1 MTQGVLIYAHNSRD
15 VDYARLAIIAGG
27 LAKKNLQRPVSLVT
41 DDSTVKWMKE
51 SNSFN
56 IAESIFEKIILTEK
70 PNTTNRRN
78 LHDGS
83 NKSSVSFLNTN
94 RSSAYDIT
102 PYDQTLLIDSD
113 YLIFSNTLNNYWT
126 DDPMP
131 QISSAFKDACDIDR
145 RGYDD
150 KYTSDVGVKL
160 YWATTLMFNKT
171 EESKQLFDLVRYV
184 KDNYEYYGDLF
195 RFHPGMFRNDIAFS
209 VARHLLYGF
218 QEELSGELPPV
229 LSCIDRDILESV
241 DSNGKLRMLLAIG
254 QTGDYVA
261 ASFKNL
267 DLHVM
272 NKQSIIRN
280 YDNLVKLI

>member
-15 VDYARLAIIAGG
+15 VDYARLAILAGG
-27 LAKKNLQRPVSLVT
+27 LAKKNLNRPVSLVT
-41 DDSTVKWMKE
+41 DQTTVDWMKE
-51 SNSFN
+51 SKSYLL
-56 IAESIFEKIILTEK
+56 AETVFDKIILTEK

-78 LHDGS
+78 LHDGI

-113 YLIFSNTLNNYWT
+113 YLIFSDRLNNYWT
-126 DDPMP
+126 TDTMP
-131 QISSAFKDACDIDR
+131 QISSAFKDASDIDR

-150 KYTSDVGVKL
+150 RYTSDVGVKL
-160 YWATTLMFNKT
+160 YWATTLMFNKSN
-171 EESKQLFDLVRYV
+171 EAKQLFDLVAYV

-209 VARHLLYGF
+209 IARHLLYGF
-218 QEELSGELPPV
+218 QGELDSELPPV
-229 LSCIDRDILESV
+229 LSCIDKDILHSV
-241 DSNGKLRMLLAIG
+241 DDKGKLTMLMSVNH
-254 QTGDYVA
+254 TGDYVA
-261 ASFKNL
+261 AAFTGL
-267 DLHVM
+267 DLHIM

-280 YDNLVKLI
+280 YDSLVKLI

>member
-1 MTQGVLIYAHNSRD
+1 MTQGVLIYAHNSRE

-27 LAKKNLQRPVSLVT
+27 LAKKNLNRPVSLVT
-41 DDSTVKWMKE
+41 DQSTVDWMTE
-51 SNSFN
+51 SGSYKL
-56 IAESIFEKIILTEK
+56 ASSIFDKIILTEK
-70 PNTTNRRN
+70 PKTDNRRN
-78 LHDGS
+78 LHDGV

-126 DDPMP
+126 NDPMP

-150 KYTSDVGVKL
+150 KFTSDVGVKL
-160 YWATTLMFNKT
+160 YWATTLMFNKSQ
-171 EESKQLFDLVRYV
+171 ESKQLFDLVSYI

-209 VARHLLYGF
+209 VARHLIYGF
-218 QEELSGELPPV
+218 ETELDNELPPV
-229 LSCIDRDILESV
+229 LSCIDKDVLSSV
-241 DSNGKLRMLLAIG
+241 DDSGKLTMLLSVG
-254 QTGDYVA
+254 YTGDYVA
-261 ASFKNL
+261 AAFKEL
-267 DLHVM
+267 DIHIM

-280 YDNLVKLI
+280 YDSLVKLI

>member
-27 LAKKNLQRPVSLVT
+27 LAKKNLNRPVSLVT
-41 DDSTVKWMKE
+41 DQSTVDWMTE
-51 SNSFN
+51 SGSYKL
-56 IAESIFEKIILTEK
+56 ASSIFDKIILTEK
-70 PNTTNRRN
+70 PKTDNRRN
-78 LHDGS
+78 LHDGV

-113 YLIFSNTLNNYWT
+113 YLIFSDTLNNYWT
-126 DDPMP
+126 DNPMP

-150 KYTSDVGVKL
+150 KFTSDVGVKL
-160 YWATTLMFNKT
+160 YWATTLMFNKSQ
-171 EESKQLFDLVRYV
+171 ESKQLFDLVSYI

-209 VARHLLYGF
+209 VARHLIYGF
-218 QEELSGELPPV
+218 ETELDNELPPV
-229 LSCIDRDILESV
+229 LSCIDKDILSSV
-241 DSNGKLRMLLAIG
+241 DDSGKLTMLLSVG
-254 QTGDYVA
+254 YTGDYVA
-261 ASFKNL
+261 AAFKEL
-267 DLHVM
+267 DIHIM

-280 YDNLVKLI
+280 YDSLVKLI